1 MKDIADIKDIQLF
14 VDEFYTKVRADDL
27 LGPIFLAVIGD
38 DWQPHLNKMYAFWNA
53 VLFGESGYKG
63 NPFSKHAPLKIWR
76 DHFERWLL
84 LFSETINSHF
94 EGPVAEDTMKR
105 AGLMAEV
112 FIYRL
117 QHMTGGADKVIV

>member
-1 MKDIADIKDIQLF
+1 MNDIGNIHDIQLF
-14 VDEFYTKVRADDL
+14 VDDFYTKVRLDDL
-27 LGPIFLAVIGD
+27 LGPIFSQVIKD

-63 NPFSKHAPLKIWR
+63 NPFSKHAPLKIWQ
-76 DHFERWLL
+76 DHFNRWLL
-84 LFSETINSHF
+84 LFRETIDKHF
-94 EGPVAEDTMKR
+94 EGPVADDTKKR

-117 QHMTGGADKVIV
+117 QNMTGGPDKVVV